1 MTSGQDNNIEQRISK
16 RIYLFSNLEDII
28 QESVYYRTHSD
39 NFRCPKISILNI
51 EQDDCR
57 VKII

>member
-1 MTSGQDNNIEQRISK
+1 MINGQNNNIEERISK

-28 QESVYYRTHSD
+28 EESVYYRTHSD
-39 NFRCPKISILNI
+39 NFCYPKISILDIKN
-51 EQDDCR
+51 DDCK

>member
-1 MTSGQDNNIEQRISK
+1 MINGQKNSIEQRISK

-28 QESVYYRTHSD
+28 DESVYYRTHSD
-39 NFRCPKISILNI
+39 NFRYQKISIINI
-51 EQDDCR
+51 KHNDCR